1 MDLKRGKCIFK
12 EANAP
17 IKKLHSKYL
26 PIIIQSVKIN
36 KKHPFVKGGIT
47 LLGVLCL
54 LAGNAIAQQKPNIIF
69 ILTDDL
75 GYGDVGVFYQ
85 HQRQLSGDRSLPYEL
100 TPNIDNLAAHGARFT
115 QQYANAP
122 VCAPSRASLLTG
134 VNQGNASVRDNQ
146 FDKQLE
152 DNYTIANVLK
162 AGGYNTVAIGKW
174 GLQGP
179 KTAEPNWPAHP
190 LKRGFDHYFGY
201 MRHGD
206 GHEHYPVERIYG
218 TKKQVWDDYKE
229 VSAGLSKCY
238 TADLWTA
245 AAKKWIVDHAK
256 SNDAGKPF
264 FMYLAYDT
272 PHAVLELPTQAYP
285 AGGGLKGGLQ
295 WLGNNGHMINTAS
308 GTPDSYVYPAFTNA
322 TYDHD
327 KNPATPEIPWP
338 DTYKRYA
345 TAVQRIDAAVGDIRQ
360 LLADLHLADNTLIVF
375 TSDNGPSIESY
386 LPASFVPNHPTF
398 FGGYGPF
405 DGIKRDCWEGG
416 LRMPSIAAWPG
427 HIKPET
433 VINTP
438 SMMSDWLPTFADAA
452 RLPIPARADGVSLL
466 PSLTGIGHQ
475 QKGLVYVEYFEGGQ
489 TPKFKEFE
497 ASRRGKRRN
506 QMQAIRM
513 DSLVGVRYNIQ
524 SAADDFEIY
533 NVISDPKETTNLAS
547 RPAYL
552 SIQEK
557 MKDKVLQVHRPDAEA
572 PRPYDKDAIPA
583 DNIKTN
589 SPGLSWSFYKGKFPW
604 VIKPIGLML
613 YKKGVSNDV
622 KTTFNNGATLFTG
635 YIKIPADGQYTFSL
649 AVNGK
654 AFMRLHETALI
665 DEDYGYTSGENRQ
678 QTVNLKAGLH
688 AISLYYLPGHAKPEI
703 KFSCLDAG
711 GKMLSVK
718 NCFFH

>member
-1 MDLKRGKCIFK
+1 
-12 EANAP
+12 
-17 IKKLHSKYL
+17 
-26 PIIIQSVKIN
+26 VKIN
-36 KKHPFVKGGIT
+36 KNPHLIKSRIT
-47 LLGVLCL
+47 LLGALCL

-174 GLQGP
+174 GLQGTKVP
-179 KTAEPNWPAHP
+179 EPNWPAHP

-206 GHEHYPVERIYG
+206 GHEHYPVEGIYG

-245 AAKKWIVDHAK
+245 AAKKWIVDHTK

-285 AGGGLKGGLQ
+285 AGGGLKGGMQ
-295 WLGNNGHMINTAS
+295 WLGDNGHMISTAS
-308 GTPDSYVYPAFTNA
+308 GTPDSYVYPAFANA

-360 LLADLHLADNTLIVF
+360 LLTDLHLADNTLIVF

-433 VINTP
+433 VVNTP

-466 PSLTGIGHQ
+466 PSLTGVGHQ

-497 ASRRGKRRN
+497 VSRRGKRRN

-524 SAADDFEIY
+524 SAADNFEIY

-552 SIQEK
+552 SVQEK

-572 PRPYDKDAIPA
+572 PRPYDKDAIPTDKNVKA
-583 DNIKTN
+583 A

-604 VIKPIGLML
+604 VIKPAGLMPD
-613 YKKGVSNDV
+613 KKGISNDL
-622 KTTFNNGATLFTG
+622 KTPFNSGVTLFTG

-649 AVNGK
+649 AVNGR
-654 AFMRLHETALI
+654 AFMRLHEATLI

-688 AISLYYLPGHAKPEI
+688 AISIYYLPGQAKPEI
-703 KFSCLDAG
+703 KLSCADAN
-711 GKMLSVK
+711 GKTLSTVK
-718 NCFFH
+718 SFYH

>member
-1 MDLKRGKCIFK
+1 MKT
-12 EANAP
+12 P
-17 IKKLHSKYL
+17 KKNHLARSG
-26 PIIIQSVKIN
+26 IRASV
-36 KKHPFVKGGIT
+36 
-47 LLGVLCL
+47 LGALCL
-54 LAGNAIAQQKPNIIF
+54 LSGYAAAQQKPNIIF

-85 HQRQLSGDRSLPYEL
+85 HQRQVSGDRSLPYEL
-100 TPNIDNLAAHGARFT
+100 TPNIDDLAAHGARFT

-152 DNYTIANVLK
+152 DNYTMANVLK

-174 GLQGP
+174 GLQGT
-179 KTAEPNWPAHP
+179 KAVEPNWPAHP

-201 MRHGD
+201 IRHGD
-206 GHEHYPVERIYG
+206 GHEHYPVEGIYG
-218 TKKQVWDDYKE
+218 AKKQVWDNYKE

-245 AAKKWIVDHAK
+245 AAKKWIVDHTK

-295 WLGNNGHMINTAS
+295 WLGDKGHMINTAS
-308 GTPDSYVYPAFTNA
+308 GTPDTYIYPAFANA

-327 KNPATPEIPWP
+327 KNPTTPEIPWP

-360 LLADLHLADNTLIVF
+360 LLVDLHLADNTLIVF

-416 LRMPSIAAWPG
+416 LRMPSIAAWAG

-438 SMMSDWLPTFADAA
+438 SMMSDWLPTLADAA
-452 RLPIPARADGVSLL
+452 GLPIPARSDGVSLL
-466 PSLTGIGHQ
+466 PSLTGVGRQ

-497 ASRRGKRRN
+497 ASRRGKQRN

-524 SAADDFEIY
+524 SAADAFEIY

-547 RPAYL
+547 KPPYL
-552 SIQEK
+552 GIQEK
-557 MKDKVLQVHRPDAEA
+557 MKERVLQVRRPDAEA
-572 PRPYDKDAIPA
+572 PRPYDKEAIPA
-583 DNIKTN
+583 DKNIKAT
-589 SPGLSWSFYKGKFPW
+589 SPGLLWSFYKGKFPW
-604 VIKPIGLML
+604 VIKPAGLTPTKRGISEDL
-613 YKKGVSNDV
+613 KVNSGTGV
-622 KTTFNNGATLFTG
+622 TQFTG
-635 YIKIPADGQYTFSL
+635 YINIPADGQYTFSL
-649 AVNGK
+649 ATNGK
-654 AFMRLHETALI
+654 AFIRLHEAALI
-665 DEDYGYTSGENRQ
+665 DADYGYSPDESRQ

-688 AISLYYLPGHAKPEI
+688 AISLYYLPGQNKPEI
-703 KFSCLDAG
+703 KFSCTDAN
-711 GKMLSVK
+711 GKTVLTKKS
-718 NCFFH
+718 FYH